1 MNTPKDTEQQ
11 KAASPPPLDPV
22 DSEWGQT
29 PNDHFGYASDEERL
43 AKRGLED
50 WELVDRIP
58 ESQRGVPI
66 WFFSVVI
73 VVLLVA
79 VGLSFPFWGDR
90 PGYEREWVNWGF
102 AAALLYLAVAGGFVY
117 FMVHLYGS
125 RFAGRLD
132 SDKSGT
138 KEQQEEGKGGADTP
152 DTGKG

>member
-1 MNTPKDTEQQ
+1 MNTSDQQQEQ
-11 KAASPPPLDPV
+11 KPAKPLNPV

-29 PNDHFGYASDEERL
+29 PDDHFGYASEEERL

-66 WFFSVVI
+66 WFISVVV

-102 AAALLYLAVAGGFVY
+102 GAALLYLSVAGGFVY

-132 SDKSGT
+132 SDKKAAPKEEEGDSGT
-138 KEQQEEGKGGADTP
+138 P
-152 DTGKG
+152 DAGRK